1 MDPQVFFDPAASSS
15 SILSTTPSSRASSS
29 ADIITTSSIT
39 TTTAVVK
46 PKRRPIP
53 RKGHTKSRNGCLN
66 CKRRKVKCQETLPEC
81 GHCVRIGLRCQYPP
95 EKPSS
100 TTLIYLSSSSP
111 FSVSTPSPALPLQA
125 TPTFTPTDM
134 RFFAHFLLK
143 AYPPLPIHGA
153 PIWQGEVA
161 QISHHFEYLLHAM
174 LGLAA
179 SSLSLLLSPSSSS
192 SPSTTSSSSSPSS
205 TQSRNTPAT
214 TTYTTPALHHR
225 LTSIRLLNASLSQP
239 CSSPQE
245 GTARYA
251 TMMALTFQSSYMPDG
266 MLDFVVMTRGCHVI
280 ASTAMDVSNEKG
292 GGGFEAGPFG
302 VFSREGH
309 VDACRRLG
317 PNSKVWEGE
326 GEEGVLGEDVVR
338 GMEEGLREMGGL
350 CKGMGLE
357 AEVLRKVE
365 QVVRLARWDCI
376 EAFDEVT
383 QVYALLG
390 EASHEE
396 FFAFVDG
403 ENWPAQILLVYFFL
417 VEYTVAY
424 HAMSF
429 IRSSFAYRTA
439 TTKLWVDNLA
449 AKLPREYMRFIE
461 WPVWFAASQLDLFAA

>member
-1 MDPQVFFDPAASSS
+1 MDLQVFFHPAASSS
-15 SILSTTPSSRASSS
+15 STLSNSPSSCESSL
-29 ADIITTSSIT
+29 ADIT
-39 TTTAVVK
+39 TTTATAVK

-100 TTLIYLSSSSP
+100 STTLICLSSSP
-111 FSVSTPSPALPLQA
+111 FSVSTPSPAPSLRA

-179 SSLSLLLSPSSSS
+179 SSLSLSLSPPHTISR
-192 SPSTTSSSSSPSS
+192 STTTAPE
-205 TQSRNTPAT
+205 T
-214 TTYTTPALHHR
+214 TTAYTTPALHHR
-225 LTSIRLLNASLSQP
+225 LTSIRLLNASLSSP

-266 MLDFVVMTRGCHVI
+266 MLDFVVMTRGCHVV
-280 ASTAMDVSNEKG
+280 ASTAMGDGNEKG
-292 GGGFEAGPFG
+292 GRGFEAGPFG

-309 VDACRRLG
+309 VDACRRFG
-317 PNSKVWEGE
+317 PRRKVWDGDGE
-326 GEEGVLGEDVVR
+326 GGEGVSGEGVVR
-338 GMEEGLREMGGL
+338 GMEEGLREVGGL
-350 CKGMGLE
+350 CEGKGLE
-357 AEVLRKVE
+357 EEVLRKVE
-365 QVVRLARWDCI
+365 QVVKLARWDCI
-376 EAFDEVT
+376 DAFDEVT

-390 EASHEE
+390 EASHED
-396 FFAFVDG
+396 FFAFVEP
-403 ENWPAQILLVYFFL
+403 ENWTAQILLVYFFL

-424 HAMSF
+424 HAMGF

-439 TTKLWVDNLA
+439 TTMLWVDNLA
-449 AKLPREYMRFIE
+449 AKLPREYRRYIE